1 MARGDPALARLV
13 LPGGRPAGRRRWLLA
28 LGISLALHGGL
39 LAMKAGGQ
47 RPAAV
52 SLPLP
57 LRVQLAPGGG
67 AEPAALQEASAA
79 RRIAPAGQRAPG
91 IERERVAA
99 GALPVREGVPA
110 RGQEAGPSIDTEA
123 ARALARSSY
132 GSPAGKEG
140 GGVAAESVPAL
151 ADRTVLPALAQRM
164 GPPTA
169 MVSETMVGGSR
180 QIRFRDGRCLQI
192 PVDVPAWRESRV
204 VPTEW
209 TATNCP
215 P

>member
-1 MARGDPALARLV
+1 MAKCDPALARLA
-13 LPGGRPAGRRRWLLA
+13 LPGGRPAGRWRWLLA
-28 LGISLALHGGL
+28 LGISAALHGGL

-47 RPAAV
+47 RPATV

-67 AEPAALQEASAA
+67 AEPAALRETSAA
-79 RRIAPAGQRAPG
+79 PRLAPAGQRAPG
-91 IERERVAA
+91 IQRERAA
-99 GALPVREGVPA
+99 AEVLPVREGVPA
-110 RGQEAGPSIDTEA
+110 RGQEAGPRIDTEA

-140 GGVAAESVPAL
+140 GGIVAESAPAL
-151 ADRTVLPALAQRM
+151 ADRPVLPVLAQRM
-164 GPPTA
+164 GPPA
-169 MVSETMVGGSR
+169 AVVSETMVGGSR
-180 QIRFRDGRCLQI
+180 LIRFRDGRCLQI
-192 PVDVPAWRESRV
+192 PVDAPSWRESRV

-209 TATNCP
+209 TTTNCP